1 MTSATKIFGWLL
13 LLAGLAIIG
22 WTLYSSYNIFTG
34 KAAIPEVFQMP
45 VEKVEAPAT
54 KGKIPTTQA
63 EIQKE
68 LEKMISEQLKGILPV
83 DTLPKLLNLI
93 VWSILAGIL
102 IFGGAQISGLGIK
115 LLKK

>member
-13 LLAGLAIIG
+13 LLVGLAIIG
-22 WTLYSSYNIFTG
+22 WTLSSSYNIFTG
-34 KAAIPEVFQMP
+34 KAEIPAIFKIE
-45 VEKVEAPAT
+45 T
-54 KGKIPTTQA
+54 KETITPTTGKIPTTQA
-63 EIQKE
+63 ELQKE
-68 LEKMISEQLKGILPV
+68 MGKMIGEQLKEIIPV

-93 VWSILAGIL
+93 TWSILAGIL